1 VRRAVDLVI
10 FDLAGTTVR
19 DNGDIVGECLRAAL
33 AQAGLETDP
42 AAVKGVMGLPKP
54 EAIRRLVAASPA
66 HVKLASRIAE
76 IHADFAAR
84 MRQFYA
90 SDPFVAEIPG
100 AAAAFARCRAGG
112 IRVALDT
119 GFSRDILDVVLARLG
134 WRAGETIDASL
145 ASDEVARGRPHPDLI
160 HRLMEQLGVH
170 DASRVAKVGDTPADL
185 EEGTRAG
192 CGLVIGVTQG
202 SHTRGDLLTSPHTHL
217 VETVREVPALLLP

>member
-1 VRRAVDLVI
+1 VSRAIDLVI

-19 DNGDIVGECLRAAL
+19 DDGNIVGECLRAAL
-33 AQAGLETDP
+33 AQAGVEADP
-42 AAVKGVMGLPKP
+42 DTVKGVMGLPKP
-54 EAIRRLVAASPA
+54 EAIQRLVAASPA
-66 HVKLASRIAE
+66 HLQLASRIAE

-90 SDPFVAEIPG
+90 SDPCVTEIPG
-100 AAAAFARCRAGG
+100 AAAAFERCRASG

-134 WRAGETIDASL
+134 WRSGETIDATL

-160 HRLMEQLGVH
+160 HRLMEQLSVRN
-170 DASRVAKVGDTPADL
+170 ASRVAKVGDTPADL

-192 CGLVIGVTQG
+192 CALVIGVTQG
-202 SHTRGDLLTSPHTHL
+202 SHTRSDLLASPHTHL
-217 VETVREVPALLLP
+217 VETVREVPDLLLP